1 MTVEA
6 AFAGAASALMQEFS
20 ADATYTPP
28 HGLPVA
34 TRAAGPQRIRRV
46 RADGLAV
53 EVVSLV
59 RLPATDVPQP
69 QRGGTV
75 AIGADVWL
83 IEGLDSDDGSV
94 VTVTVRAP

>member
-1 MTVEA
+1 MTLA
-6 AFAGAASALMQEFS
+6 ADMGVALLATAGEP
-20 ADATYTPP
+20 ATYTPP
-28 HGLPVA
+28 NGLPVP
-34 TRAAGPQRIRRV
+34 TRASGPQRIRRV

-83 IEGLDSDDGSV
+83 IEGLDSDDGAV
-94 VTVTVRAP
+94 VAVTVRAP